1 MDGEVDRSGGRK
13 VSHTSPF
20 NLTFSSSYTPVS
32 YHLMSPYAADLNS
45 HYTAHTTSP
54 TASSLYTT
62 QPISLHPFQHDMQN
76 LLPVLDQD
84 EREHHLRNVPRGIRL
99 GALEERKK
107 GKM

>member
-1 MDGEVDRSGGRK
+1 
-13 VSHTSPF
+13 
-20 NLTFSSSYTPVS
+20 
-32 YHLMSPYAADLNS
+32 
-45 HYTAHTTSP
+45 
-54 TASSLYTT
+54 
-62 QPISLHPFQHDMQN
+62 MQN